1 MAKQGIQWGSQRFQG
16 NTQPNWYPDL
26 TTADRGG
33 DGNVANN
40 VIYTRPNHPLA
51 GENLEATD
59 RGWERVVSYT
69 DSSGQARTKREVVV
83 AQGGLANTFAY
94 GTDTTATQLSAGAP
108 QIVDIRWRDA
118 NTASDSEIAYA
129 AGATEIGVV
138 VTYSEPVFVTATGG
152 IPQLTV
158 TGSSAGALTLK
169 VSSGNGTNQ
178 LTFSSPGTPTT
189 LTQSETLTMA
199 DSKTFIAIS
208 SGTIHGLA
216 DGTGYGRK
224 SGALTANTPAKNT
237 SRVANVSSLGIAS
250 AETGAGLTLAVD
262 AGRKQVKPT

>member
-83 AQGGLANTFAY
+83 AQGGLANTLAY
-94 GTDTTATQLSAGAP
+94 GTDAAAAQVSAGAP

-118 NTASDSEIAYA
+118 NTAYDSEIAYA
-129 AGATEIGVV
+129 ASTSEVGVV
-138 VTYSEPVFVTATGG
+138 VTFSEPVFVNASGG
-152 IPQLTV
+152 IPTITIAYSGGSDFVAPV
-158 TGSSAGALTLK
+158 T
-169 VSSGNGTNQ
+169 SGNGTNKLVFTDSTTKNESTN
-178 LTFSSPGTPTT
+178 LT
-189 LTQSETLTMA
+189 LV
-199 DSKTFIAIS
+199 DSLTFIAHA
-208 SGTIHGLA
+208 SGLIHGLTA
-216 DGTGYGRK
+216 GTGYGRK
-224 SGALTANTPAKNT
+224 SGALAANTPTAFTK
-237 SRVANVSSLGIAS
+237 RLANLSSLGIAS